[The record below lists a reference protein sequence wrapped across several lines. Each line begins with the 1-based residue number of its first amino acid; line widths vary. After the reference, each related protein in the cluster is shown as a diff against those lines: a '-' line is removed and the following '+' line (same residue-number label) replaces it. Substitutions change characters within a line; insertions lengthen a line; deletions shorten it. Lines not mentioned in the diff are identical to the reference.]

1 MYRYLSNLLVALLFG
16 VLFAGTVA
24 AQSIH
29 VEWGYSPPSEP
40 AVTGFKLYQE
50 GVAVCTSADPNATAM
65 DCNVTLTA
73 TTTNFTL
80 TATFNDATE
89 SPHSAPFAFTST
101 DTGQDGG
108 SGGVTPPLQAAIQA
122 TPVTGTAP
130 LSVSFSATSSTGTIT
145 QYQWDF
151 ADGTTASTATVDHQY
166 RTAGKFIAILTIFDA
181 TGATSSSTV
190 EVNVTAPEAPVTIPL
205 QAAIQATPVTGTA
218 PLSVNFSAAS
228 STGTISQ
235 YQWDFADGSTASTA
249 TVAHEY
255 TTAGKF
261 IATLTIHDAT
271 GASSSSTVEVNVTAP
286 EAPAPPEII
295 NIEPTVVISTSTSA
309 VGPAPLAMS
318 FDGSASRANGSAS
331 ITNYA
336 WSFGDGSTTTGATA
350 THTYTTAGTYE
361 ATLTVTDSNGLTGSV
376 STPVVVT
383 AAVVNK
389 APTAAICTTTA
400 SESSPLTVT
409 FDGSCSADTDG
420 SISAYLW
427 FFGDGSVG
435 SGKVV
440 THTYASAAEF
450 AVTLQV
456 TDDKGA
462 TGTAATKIIT
472 KDTTASSLNIETG
485 EVSVNG
491 SWVHVTLTNTFE
503 NPIVIAGAPSA
514 NDVAPG
520 VIRLRNVTG
529 AGFDIKFAEWDYLD
543 GVHASETVSYIV
555 MEKGHHTL
563 PNGSQVEAGSLM
575 GTTSFATVKF
585 SKAFSKIPVVLTS
598 ITSTNE
604 SDTISG
610 RIKNISTTAFAYAF
624 REQEKN
630 KNTHLKETVSYIAW
644 EPGSGTIDALHYRVA
659 NTAKKVTQAWYP
671 VTFAPAH
678 TDAPL
683 VLADMQT
690 TANTDS
696 CSLRIQKVLSSGFTV
711 KVQEEQ
717 SKDLETS
724 HAAET
729 VGYISVSQ
737 D

>member
-1 MYRYLSNLLVALLFG
+1 MYRYLSNLLVVLLFG
-16 VLFAGTVA
+16 VLFAGTVV

-29 VEWGYSPPSEP
+29 VEWGYTPPTEP

-50 GVAVCTSADPNATAM
+50 GVAVCSTQDPNATAM

-80 TATFNDATE
+80 TATFNDSTE

-101 DTGQDGG
+101 DT
-108 SGGVTPPLQAAIQA
+108 SGDVTPPLQAAIQA

-145 QYQWDF
+145 QYHWDF
-151 ADGTTASTATVDHQY
+151 ADGNTASTATVDHQY
-166 RTAGKFIAILTIFDA
+166 ATAGKFIAILTVFDA
-181 TGATSSSTV
+181 TGTTSSSTV
-190 EVNVTAPEAPVTIPL
+190 EINVTAPETPVTVPL

-218 PLSVNFSAAS
+218 PLSVNFSAAT
-228 STGTISQ
+228 STGTITQ
-235 YQWDFADGSTASTA
+235 YQWDFADGTTASTVTA
-249 TVAHEY
+249 DHEY

-271 GASSSSTVEVNVTAP
+271 GGTSSSTVEVTVAAP
-286 EAPAPPEII
+286 EAPAPVII
-295 NIEPTVVISTSTSA
+295 AIEPTAVISTSTSA
-309 VGPAPLAMS
+309 VGPAPLSMS
-318 FDGSASRANGSAS
+318 FDGSASLANGSS
-331 ITNYA
+331 TITNYL
-336 WSFGDGSTTTGATA
+336 WNFGDGTTITGSTA
-350 THTYTTAGTYE
+350 THTYLTAGTYE

-400 SESSPLTVT
+400 SESSSLTVSL
-409 FDGSCSADTDG
+409 DGSCSTDADG
-420 SISAYLW
+420 SISSYLW
-427 FFGDGSVG
+427 YFGDGSVG

-440 THTYASAAEF
+440 THTYTTAAEF

-462 TGTAATKIIT
+462 TGTVSTKIIT

-503 NPIVIAGAPSA
+503 NPIVIAGPPSA

-520 VIRLRNVTG
+520 VIRLRNVT
-529 AGFDIKFAEWDYLD
+529 ATGFDIKFAEWDYLD
-543 GVHASETVSYIV
+543 GVHASEAVSYIV

-563 PNGSQVEAGSLM
+563 PNGSQVEAGSFM

-598 ITSTNE
+598 IASTNE

-624 REQEKN
+624 REQERN
-630 KNTHLKETVSYIAW
+630 RNTHAKETVSYIAW
-644 EPGSGTIDALHYRVA
+644 EPGSGTVDALQYRVA

-671 VTFAPAH
+671 VTFSPAH

-696 CSLRIQKVLSSGFTV
+696 CSLRIQNVLASGFTV